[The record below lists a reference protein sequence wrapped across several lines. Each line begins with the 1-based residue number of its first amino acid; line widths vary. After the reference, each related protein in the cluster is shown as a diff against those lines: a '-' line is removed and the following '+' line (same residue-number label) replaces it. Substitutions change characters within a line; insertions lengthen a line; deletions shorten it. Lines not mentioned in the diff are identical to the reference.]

1 MNPSIV
7 PLPMELRSAEHRAL
21 ASVWWTGMLMKR
33 AFREAFGQ
41 QFRSEAQFNAL
52 RVLASAE
59 APLTQTDIAGKLM
72 TDKANVSGLLNS
84 MQAAGLVERRPV
96 EGDRRSNH
104 VVLTAKGRRLA
115 AEAGEAYDKKV
126 RVAMAGLT
134 NAEQEQL
141 VRLTRKVREGL
152 VSLVG

>member
-7 PLPMELRSAEHRAL
+7 PLPMELRTSEHRAL

-33 AFREAFGQ
+33 AFREAFGS

-52 RVLASAE
+52 RVIAGAE
-59 APLTQTDIAGKLM
+59 TPLTQTQIAGKLM
-72 TDKANVSGLLNS
+72 TDKANVSGLLDS
-84 MQAAGLVERRPV
+84 MQAAGLVKRKPV

-115 AEAGEAYDKKV
+115 ADAGSAYDRKV
-126 RVAMAGLT
+126 SVAMAGLT
-134 NAEQEQL
+134 KSELDQL
-141 VRLTRKVREGL
+141 VGLTRKVREGL